1 MKCIVV
7 FFAIVL
13 LAYNCNSQA
22 NNFRPVVSNN
32 GSIAAGSL
40 QGNTFGS
47 GSFTVVQ
54 PEPEKCGYFQK
65 ILKNRGWDMDCVL

>member
-7 FFAIVL
+7 FFAIL
-13 LAYNCNSQA
+13 LFAYNCDSQA

-32 GSIAAGSL
+32 GSVAAGSL

-47 GSFTVVQ
+47 GSFTVVK
-54 PEPEKCGYFQK
+54 PEPRKCAYFQK
-65 ILKNRGWDMDCVL
+65 FLKDKGWNVDCE